1 MHMRVGVVVLAVAAL
16 LAPLPAT
23 AGIVLGARAGWAFPM
38 GEVRDGLDLD
48 SVVRGQIP
56 LQVDLG
62 WRFADQFT
70 LGAYVRLAPGVVANN
85 IEDACDASRVDCDG
99 PFGFA
104 AGGQLELTLT
114 PGRAGPWVGAFGG
127 FESLNFDDVPR
138 GIDETG
144 RIDFKFRGWEAGLQG
159 GIDFA
164 WGVLAIG
171 PYASVS
177 IGRYTDTERDV
188 SGDDVIID
196 VEEEDEANHTWIQV
210 GLRGAFAF

>member
-1 MHMRVGVVVLAVAAL
+1 MHKRVAVVVLAIAAL
-16 LAPLPAT
+16 GAPLPAA
-23 AGIVLGARAGWAFPM
+23 AGLMVGARAGWAFPI
-38 GEVRDGLDLD
+38 GEVRNGLDLD

-70 LGAYVRLAPGVVANN
+70 LGGYVRLAPGVVANN

-104 AGGQLELTLT
+104 AGGQFELTLA
-114 PGRAGPWVGAFGG
+114 PGRAGPWLGAFGG

-138 GIDETG
+138 RVGETG
-144 RIDFKFRGWEAGLQG
+144 RIDFKYRGWEAGVQG

-171 PYASVS
+171 PFASAS
-177 IGRYTDTERDV
+177 IGRYTATEQDISGEDVTRDV
-188 SGDDVIID
+188 I
-196 VEEEDEANHTWIQV
+196 DEANHYWIQV
-210 GLRGAFAF
+210 GLRGALAF